1 MSEIKKNSEV
11 ILKSFSGTLTSK
23 TKESDSENYWKLIGQ
38 EGKVINDKE
47 LDDGRVLILF
57 KNSLDDFKVIN
68 HNPIKNSL
76 WIKKTDLE
84 III

>member
-68 HNPIKNSL
+68 QIGRAHV
-76 WIKKTDLE
+76 
-84 III
+84 

>member
-47 LDDGRVLILF
+47 LDGGRA
-57 KNSLDDFKVIN
+57 
-68 HNPIKNSL
+68 
-76 WIKKTDLE
+76 
-84 III
+84 